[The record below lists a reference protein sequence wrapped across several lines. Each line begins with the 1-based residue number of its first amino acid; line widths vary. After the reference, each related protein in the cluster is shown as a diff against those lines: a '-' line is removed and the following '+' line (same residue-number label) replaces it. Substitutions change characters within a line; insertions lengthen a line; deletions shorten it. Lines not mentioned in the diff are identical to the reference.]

1 MEFPFLRNFST
12 LHSLRN
18 LHRKYHFHTHSLV
31 TTTTVQMALSQKKEV
46 ERKRW
51 YVVSLYKE
59 GLTETHQITRRTGY
73 SRKFVRDTINRFLE
87 TGGVEDR
94 PRSGRP
100 RKLSSSD
107 LRSIKRSM
115 SQKKTGSTRKTQ
127 QRLKR
132 KRGVEVH
139 DTTVW
144 RATKRLK
151 MSYRIRPK
159 KPLLTGRHKRERL
172 RFARTRR
179 RKKFWNS
186 VLWSDE
192 ASFALYSS
200 TRGEWV
206 LDGEEPTPRQTV
218 KWPHRIRVWAGIA
231 SCGKTKLIKIPKAM
245 DADAYIDM
253 LRKKGIPA
261 AQSIF
266 GEGAKD
272 WVLMQDG
279 DGSHTAKKTLN
290 FLQNE
295 GIRLLHPWPARS
307 PDLNPIENAWGMV
320 EDYLQYKN
328 PTTARG
334 LWHCM
339 KRAWETIDSEKLC
352 NLCGSVPRRL
362 QAVIDSEGGNTKY

>member
-1 MEFPFLRNFST
+1 M
-12 LHSLRN
+12 
-18 LHRKYHFHTHSLV
+18 
-31 TTTTVQMALSQKKEV
+31 
-46 ERKRW
+46 RW
-51 YVVSLYKE
+51 YVVSLHKE

-73 SRKFVRDTINRFLE
+73 SRKFVRNTINRFLE

-115 SQKKTGSTRKTQ
+115 SRKKTGSTRKTQ

-159 KPLLTGRHKRERL
+159 KPLLTERHKRERL
-172 RFARTRR
+172 HFARTRR
-179 RKKFWNS
+179 SKKFWNF

-206 LDGEEPTPRQTV
+206 SDGEEPTPRQTV

-261 AQSIF
+261 AQSFF
-266 GEGAKD
+266 GKGSKD
-272 WVLMQDG
+272 WILMQDG
-279 DGSHTAKKTLN
+279 DGSHTAKK
-290 FLQNE
+290 
-295 GIRLLHPWPARS
+295 
-307 PDLNPIENAWGMV
+307 
-320 EDYLQYKN
+320 
-328 PTTARG
+328 
-334 LWHCM
+334 
-339 KRAWETIDSEKLC
+339 
-352 NLCGSVPRRL
+352 
-362 QAVIDSEGGNTKY
+362 NTKFPGRRGYSPPPSLASALTRPQSN